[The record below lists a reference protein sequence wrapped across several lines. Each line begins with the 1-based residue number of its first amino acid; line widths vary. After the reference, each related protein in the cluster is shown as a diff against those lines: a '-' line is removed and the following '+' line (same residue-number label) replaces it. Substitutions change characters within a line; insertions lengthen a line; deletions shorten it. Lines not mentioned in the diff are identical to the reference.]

1 MLTALI
7 SSRSYMIVQITPI
20 ALESIK
26 YKYYIVSPE
35 AEETLNPN
43 QMLTF
48 LVRSDLCDHQRE
60 LRSYHLPLLPW

>member
-1 MLTALI
+1 MALA

-43 QMLTF
+43 QMLIC
-48 LVRSDLCDHQRE
+48 LVF
-60 LRSYHLPLLPW
+60 